1 MWYLKRNYR
10 YAKVN
15 YKCGIQ
21 PYLTCTLRCK
31 TRFQYKAAA
40 TDFSN
45 PSLALALFST
55 IKTIKEK
62 KNWERVYHVVTEK
75 IMQLFLTL
83 FQCMHTLLL
92 NHSGGW
98 LLCRWFV
105 WLHSQQK
112 KSSLTLLWTRADL
125 STVFPSHAAVVK
137 VYSSI
142 LVPLFLFLF
151 VAPNQA
157 VH

>member
-62 KNWERVYHVVTEK
+62 KLRTCLPCCNRKNNAIVFNPFSMHAHAVTE
-75 IMQLFLTL
+75 
-83 FQCMHTLLL
+83 
-92 NHSGGW
+92 
-98 LLCRWFV
+98 
-105 WLHSQQK
+105 
-112 KSSLTLLWTRADL
+112 
-125 STVFPSHAAVVK
+125 P
-137 VYSSI
+137 
-142 LVPLFLFLF
+142 
-151 VAPNQA
+151 
-157 VH
+157 

>member
-1 MWYLKRNYR
+1 MTAPVISLTIQKEAPDMWYLKTEQHNFAIIDIA
-10 YAKVN
+10 AKVN

-62 KNWERVYHVVTEK
+62 TE
-75 IMQLFLTL
+75 
-83 FQCMHTLLL
+83 
-92 NHSGGW
+92 N
-98 LLCRWFV
+98 
-105 WLHSQQK
+105 
-112 KSSLTLLWTRADL
+112 
-125 STVFPSHAAVVK
+125 VFTM
-137 VYSSI
+137 
-142 LVPLFLFLF
+142 L
-151 VAPNQA
+151 
-157 VH
+157 